1 MKITTVTFIL
11 IFTLL
16 SQPKSWAFDQMIL
29 RGKVLSLNGDEI
41 TVEISAPFCKGDH
54 TYKMLRKNDLQEIT
68 EGQVITFVLHGPCDD
83 EDTRLRLIMPV
94 KGR

>member
-1 MKITTVTFIL
+1 MKIITVTLIL

-29 RGKVLSLNGDEI
+29 RGKVLSLNDDVI
-41 TVEISAPFCKGDH
+41 TVHISTPFCKGDH
-54 TYKMLRKNDLQEIT
+54 TYKILRSNDLQEIT